1 MNCIAVMIVF
11 LQSLSGL
18 KSSEGAHERMH
29 TIRIIGRLKR
39 IMILVKVG
47 DIYDGTDSKC
57 T

>member
-1 MNCIAVMIVF
+1 MIVF
-11 LQSLSGL
+11 LQSLTGL
-18 KSSEGAHERMH
+18 KTSEEEHERMH

>member
-1 MNCIAVMIVF
+1 MGCVAVMIVF
-11 LQSLSGL
+11 LQSLTGL
-18 KSSEGAHERMH
+18 KLSEGAHERMH